1 MARSKKKTPT
11 SEEKAIAAAAEE
23 RLQQAVCY
31 AKANPRVKLSEVA
44 KLFNRAATTIWG
56 RLHGAKPK
64 TQAHEG
70 QQFLSG
76 KQEILFIRQL
86 EASDAEIEGL
96 ERDEIRD
103 LAQDV
108 LNAFGEDRTVGINWP
123 YKFLQRHTWIK
134 LLPSKGA
141 TLHDMYYAVSLT
153 VIEDFFWRY
162 KKVVDQY
169 KVASS
174 NVWNIAETGVA
185 VHKLGRT
192 RGTDSEENGDGN
204 GENRKVITTVV
215 EAISAEG
222 ERMKLPIGNDKDELQ
237 TNQESADAL
246 DWAYAITYKDWIT
259 SGYFQ
264 QWIQQIFIPNTTPQD
279 PQDYRILIMDNQ
291 ATHYHE
297 ELKSILKESKVI
309 PIYLPLH
316 CSQLMQPLSV
326 SVLKSTKKHYRE
338 CISTYFSD
346 TSAEVVPRDKFI
358 EFWCKSRNQGMSKD
372 NILSGFEKSGLWPIN
387 KDVILNHPALANKK
401 VLDIGVQ
408 SLSYDQLHMDEEVIE
423 EFDLDEDD
431 GMTSED
437 L

>member
-11 SEEKAIAAAAEE
+11 PEEKAIAAAAEE

-31 AKANPRVKLSEVA
+31 AKANPSVKLSEVA

-64 TQAHEG
+64 TQAHEN
-70 QQFLSG
+70 QQLLSG

-123 YKFLQRHTWIK
+123 YKLLQRHTWIK

-141 TLHDMYYAVSLT
+141 TVNDMYYAVSLT

-162 KKVVDQY
+162 KKVVDRY
-169 KVASS
+169 KLASS

-185 VHKLGRT
+185 VHKLGHT
-192 RGTDSEENGDGN
+192 RGTGSEEN
-204 GENRKVITTVV
+204 GENRKLITTVV

-222 ERMKLPIGNDKDELQ
+222 EKLESPIGNEKDKLQ
-237 TNQESADAL
+237 KANQEPTGAL
-246 DWAYAITYKDWIT
+246 DWAYTITYKDWIT

-264 QWIQQIFIPNTTPQD
+264 
-279 PQDYRILIMDNQ
+279 
-291 ATHYHE
+291 E
-297 ELKSILKESKVI
+297 
-309 PIYLPLH
+309 
-316 CSQLMQPLSV
+316 
-326 SVLKSTKKHYRE
+326 
-338 CISTYFSD
+338 
-346 TSAEVVPRDKFI
+346 
-358 EFWCKSRNQGMSKD
+358 
-372 NILSGFEKSGLWPIN
+372 
-387 KDVILNHPALANKK
+387 
-401 VLDIGVQ
+401 
-408 SLSYDQLHMDEEVIE
+408 
-423 EFDLDEDD
+423 
-431 GMTSED
+431 
-437 L
+437 